1 MKGKVIYNEQE
12 TSGNYV
18 WTGIPSYMT
27 KNFKATFGDDAEL
40 IASAAVALIL
50 KNHPHDADYFQT
62 FRYVSPDGKETK
74 FWIINDVEYF
84 TALLPSD
91 Y

>member
-1 MKGKVIYNEQE
+1 MQGRIIYNEQE
-12 TSGNYV
+12 SSGDYV
-18 WTGIPSYMT
+18 WVGIPLYMT
-27 KNFKATFGDDAEL
+27 RNFKDTFGDEAEE
-40 IASAAVALIL
+40 IAFNAVALIL

-62 FRYVSPDGKETK
+62 FKYIFPSGKAVRL
-74 FWIINDVEYF
+74 WIINDVEHY